1 MMRPRDLVRLAEDE
15 CGDIADSERMP
26 IRRLLLVDDHLMLTE
41 ALSDRLATVDDLWV
55 AGRCGTSDAA
65 LLDIARRLRPDV
77 ITIEVQQLGS
87 SVGDVLT
94 GLATT
99 CPDARV
105 VVLSGERDATQ
116 AIQAARAGAVAW
128 VPKDSGAEQLVA
140 VLRGVRAGDAF
151 YPPDLLGPVLRALR
165 ADILQAEERTG
176 PLDVLSPRERDVL
189 VGMADG
195 LRARQIAEQLTIS
208 TDTVRTHTRSI
219 LTKLGVHSR
228 LDAVRVARAAGLRP
242 RGDADEGDEQR

>member
-1 MMRPRDLVRLAEDE
+1 MTEPGDLVRLTEDSGAVLE
-15 CGDIADSERMP
+15 HSGRMP

-55 AGRCGTSDAA
+55 AGRCATSDAS
-65 LLDIARRLRPDV
+65 LLDIARRLHPDV
-77 ITIEVQQLGS
+77 ITIEVQPLGS
-87 SVGDVLT
+87 AVGDVLA
-94 GLATT
+94 GLAIT
-99 CPDARV
+99 CPGARV
-105 VVLSGERDATQ
+105 VVLSGDRDVAH
-116 AIQAARAGAVAW
+116 AVQAARAGAVAW
-128 VPKDSGAEQLVA
+128 VPKDSGAEELVT
-140 VLRGVRAGDAF
+140 VLRRVRAGDAF

-165 ADILQAEERTG
+165 SDIQQAEERTG

-189 VGMADG
+189 VSMAEG
-195 LRARQIAEQLTIS
+195 RRARQIAEQLSIS

-242 RGDADEGDEQR
+242 HGEYDEPDEPR